1 MKNTPKA
8 QYFLARRSR
17 LLAAMKARR
26 VAELVISNPA
36 NLFYLTGFRG
46 SAGAAIFEPRGCLL
60 LVDPRYTIQAS
71 KQAQG
76 VEVLEVKSG
85 LLNATGRLLRKRRVR
100 KIMFEDTHLTM
111 ENFSRL
117 RKEGPANA
125 SWLSARGMV
134 EQLRIVKDEMEVGQI
149 KAACLLTSEAFTEV
163 LSLVRPGIS
172 EREIASEVDFRMRHK
187 GAEGTAFET
196 IVASGPRA
204 ALPHARPTDKQLKP
218 GELVILDL
226 GAILG
231 GYTADLTRTICIGP
245 PGKRAQ
251 ALYQA
256 VLEAQQQA
264 VDTLRAGVT
273 ADEVDG
279 VARNSLA
286 SRGFDRYFTHSTG
299 HGVGIEIHERP
310 RVGRGETAPLQ
321 AGSVVTV
328 EPGVYIEGFGGVRI
342 EDTVLVGAQGPEIL
356 TSAPKDLSI

>member
-1 MKNTPKA
+1 MD
-8 QYFLARRSR
+8 ARGASM
-17 LLAAMKARR
+17 LI
-26 VAELVISNPA
+26 VSNPA

-46 SAGAAIFEPRGCLL
+46 SAGAAILESRGGLL

-85 LLNATGRLLRKRRVR
+85 LLGAVGRLLRKRHAR
-100 KIMFEDTHLTM
+100 KILFEDTHLTVD
-111 ENFSRL
+111 NFKRL

-125 SWLSARGMV
+125 SWLAAKGLV
-134 EQLRIVKDEMEVGQI
+134 EDLRVVKDDLEVAQI
-149 KAACLLTSEAFTEV
+149 KAACRLTSDAFTEA
-163 LSLVRPGIS
+163 LSLVRTGTS
-172 EREIASEVDFRMRHK
+172 ERDLASEVDFRMRHK

-218 GELVILDL
+218 GELVIMDL

-231 GYTADLTRTICIGP
+231 GYMADLTRTICIGP
-245 PGKRAQ
+245 PSKRAK
-251 ALYQA
+251 ALYEA

-264 VDTLRAGVT
+264 LDSIRAG
-273 ADEVDG
+273 AAAGEVDG
-279 VARNSLA
+279 VARSSLA
-286 SRGFDRYFTHSTG
+286 GRGLDQHFTHSTG

-310 RVGRGETAPLQ
+310 RLGRSETASLP

-342 EDTVLVGAQGPEIL
+342 EDTVLVSAQGAEIL
-356 TSAPKDLSI
+356 TTAPKNPYV